1 MSTIHLL
8 IPERSAGAEFRA
20 WLDNARTLPGLVQA
34 RERSGSWDIVVE
46 QKSEAARVLL
56 ARMTELG
63 KGKV

>member
-8 IPERSAGAEFRA
+8 IPERSAGEDFRA
-20 WLDNARTLPGLVQA
+20 WLDNARALAGFVGA

-63 KGKV
+63 KGKA